1 MPQHPAVTTTATV
14 AAPALPEPRVRPR
27 YARPAL
33 LLIAALAALLYSWD
47 IGDSGYHA
55 FYADAVRSMS
65 LSWKAFFYGSFDPSS
80 SVTLDKL
87 PGYLWP
93 QALTVRLLGFHTW
106 TLLLPQA
113 VEGVLSVLVLHRA
126 VRRWT
131 GEGAAL
137 VAAAAFVV
145 TPTVAGLFRTVTED
159 ALFTL
164 LLLLAVDAVQRA
176 ASTARLRPLL
186 AAGAWIGLGFQA
198 KMIEAWVAL
207 PVFGLVYLVCAPTR
221 LRRRLLHTAAA
232 GVLALAVSLSWMT
245 AVSLTPAADR
255 PYVDGTTDN
264 SVFSMVV
271 GYNFLSRFG
280 GLGVNA
286 ASTGSVTAGVG
297 HDAGSTATGT
307 SAGTANRARAGAA
320 DRTDRVAAESQDR
333 SGWSKLFVKPLGS
346 QVGWLYPSALTG
358 LVLGLWR
365 RRGRPRTDRQRSG
378 HLLWGGLAGVF
389 LLVFSAGA
397 VDGHTYYLGV
407 VAAPLAAL
415 TGAGSTLLRRAHRA
429 GGRAALALPVTVAA
443 GLAWAFAVS
452 REYPGFLPWAWPSA
466 LALGLLSAVLLL
478 WQRLRPTTLRPAA
491 ARRIA
496 ALGLAAALAATLVSP
511 AAWSA
516 SVLSH
521 RYGHSWLGTV
531 GAPALKSTGARAT
544 SGSGVSSTLT
554 RRQRELYAYLT
565 AHRDGAEYLMAV
577 ESWQQATPYI
587 LAEGASVLAVGGY
600 TGLAPTPTAAQ
611 LASLVAEGK
620 VRYVLLRHSGHRTA
634 PRASVSTWV
643 HTNCTL
649 VPAAGYGGR
658 STGGSTDLYS
668 CSNHF

>member
-1 MPQHPAVTTTATV
+1 MPQHHAVTITSTV
-14 AAPALPEPRVRPR
+14 AAPAVPKPRARPQ
-27 YARPAL
+27 YTRPAL
-33 LLIAALAALLYSWD
+33 LLIAALAAVLYGWD
-47 IGDSGYHA
+47 IGHSQYHA

-80 SVTLDKL
+80 SITLDKL

-126 VRRWT
+126 VRRWA
-131 GEGAAL
+131 GENAAL

-145 TPTVAGLFRTVTED
+145 TPAVAGLFRTVTED

-176 ASTARLRPLL
+176 AASARLRPLL

-207 PVFGLVYLVCAPTR
+207 PVFGLVYLVCAPTG

-232 GVLALAVSLSWMT
+232 GVLAVTVSLSWMT

-271 GYNFLSRFG
+271 GYNFLSRFA

-286 ASTGSVTAGVG
+286 ASTGSVAASTG
-297 HDAGSTATGT
+297 HGAAATGT
-307 SAGTANRARAGAA
+307 REGSRATA
-320 DRTDRVAAESQDR
+320 RTDQSAAESGSR

-346 QVGWLYPSALTG
+346 QVGWLYPSALAG
-358 LVLGLWR
+358 VALGLWW
-365 RRGRPRTDRQRSG
+365 RRGRPRTDRERSG

-415 TGAGSTLLRRAHRA
+415 TGAGFSLLWRAHRA
-429 GGRAALALPVTVAA
+429 GGRAAAALPVTLAA

-466 LALGLLSAVLLL
+466 LVLGLLSAVLLL
-478 WQRLRPTTLRPAA
+478 WGRQRPAGLRPPT

-496 ALGLAAALAATLVSP
+496 SLGLAAALAATLVSP

-516 SVLSH
+516 TVLSH

-531 GAPALKSTGARAT
+531 GAPALKSTGPHAT
-544 SGSGVSSTLT
+544 SGSGVPGTLSK
-554 RRQRELYAYLT
+554 RQRQLYAYLT

-577 ESWQQATPYI
+577 SGWEQATPYI

-600 TGLAPTPTAAQ
+600 TGLAPTPTSTELAA
-611 LASLVAEGK
+611 LVADAK
-620 VRYVLLRHSGHRTA
+620 VRYVLLKRSGKQTA
-634 PRASVSTWV
+634 PRSSVSTWV

-649 VPAAGYGGR
+649 VPAVDYGGR

>member
-1 MPQHPAVTTTATV
+1 VTTTSTV
-14 AAPALPEPRVRPR
+14 AAPALPKPRARPQ
-27 YARPAL
+27 YSRPAL
-33 LLIAALAALLYSWD
+33 LLIVAAAALLYGWD
-47 IGDSGYHA
+47 IGDSRYHA

-113 VEGVLSVLVLHRA
+113 VEGVLSVLVLHRS
-126 VRRWT
+126 VRRWA
-131 GEGAAL
+131 GENAAL

-145 TPTVAGLFRTVTED
+145 TPAVAGLFRTVTED

-176 ASTARLRPLL
+176 AASARLRPLL
-186 AAGAWIGLGFQA
+186 AAGAWIGLAFQA

-207 PVFGLVYLVCAPTR
+207 PVFALVYLVCAPTG
-221 LRRRLLHTAAA
+221 LRRRLLHTAVA
-232 GVLALAVSLSWMT
+232 GALAVAVSLSWMT

-271 GYNFLSRFG
+271 GYNFLSRFS
-280 GLGVNA
+280 GLGVSA
-286 ASTGSVTAGVG
+286 GSTGSVAAVSG
-297 HDAGSTATGT
+297 HRAARVSAARTG
-307 SAGTANRARAGAA
+307 
-320 DRTDRVAAESQDR
+320 DRTGNSTGDRTGHGTGGQY
-333 SGWSKLFVKPLGS
+333 GWAKLLVKPLAS
-346 QVGWLYPSALTG
+346 QVGWLYPSALAG
-358 LVLGLWR
+358 VVLGLWR

-378 HLLWGGLAGVF
+378 HLLWGGLAAVF
-389 LLVFSAGA
+389 VLVFSAGA

-415 TGAGSTLLRRAHRA
+415 TGAGFALLWRAYRS
-429 GGRAALALPVTVAA
+429 GGGAAAALPVTLAA

-466 LALGLLSAVLLL
+466 LALGLVAAVLLL
-478 WQRLRPTTLRPAA
+478 G
-491 ARRIA
+491 ARRRPSARRLA
-496 ALGLAAALAATLVSP
+496 ALGLAAALAATLVTP

-531 GAPALKSTGARAT
+531 GEPALKSAAPHAT
-544 SGSGVSSTLT
+544 SGSGVSGTLT
-554 RRQRELYAYLT
+554 KRQRKLYAYLT
-565 AHRDGAEYLMAV
+565 AHRNGAEYLMAA
-577 ESWQQATPYI
+577 ENWQQATPYI
-587 LAEGASVLAVGGY
+587 LAEGASVLAMGGY
-600 TGLAPTPTAAQ
+600 TGLAPTPTTSGLAA
-611 LASLVAEGK
+611 LVADSE
-620 VRYVLLRHSGHRTA
+620 VRFVLLEHSGQESA
-634 PRASVSTWV
+634 PRAAVSSWV
-643 HTNCTL
+643 HTNCIL
-649 VPAAGYGGR
+649 VPAADYGGR
-658 STGGSTDLYS
+658 STGSSTDLYS
-668 CSNHF
+668 CSNRF